1 MPIEEELQAVLDA
14 APYAQGQML
23 IDPDLIAQAAAEIV
37 RLRKDLAD
45 ERAMKPRRVEALVQ
59 KVAGYGPQGPCKP

>member
-23 IDPDLIAQAAAEIV
+23 IDPDLITQAAAEIV
-37 RLRKDLAD
+37 RLRRELDYEKQ
-45 ERAMKPRRVEALVQ
+45 MNPRRGEAFGL
-59 KVAGYGPQGPCKP
+59 